1 MITIQG
7 PSLPEILGNLF
18 TEKEVKAASY
28 RAINR
33 SLIAGRKAAGEEV
46 ARDYNVT
53 GGKVSKIGK
62 ITKANSGNISGK
74 INWKGPAIEL
84 KTWGTNPGM
93 RKKKKNPRVW
103 GKVSKSTM
111 AMYSGAFLGRASG
124 KTRAFIRTSKKRF
137 PIVPVYGPSLPQLV
151 GAERVRKR
159 FVDRSNEMLKSRLEH
174 EFNYILSQRG

>member
-7 PSLPEILGNLF
+7 PSLPEILGYLF

-62 ITKANSGNISGK
+62 ITKSNSGNISGK
-74 INWKGPAIEL
+74 IN
-84 KTWGTNPGM
+84 
-93 RKKKKNPRVW
+93 
-103 GKVSKSTM
+103 
-111 AMYSGAFLGRASG
+111 
-124 KTRAFIRTSKKRF
+124 
-137 PIVPVYGPSLPQLV
+137 
-151 GAERVRKR
+151 
-159 FVDRSNEMLKSRLEH
+159 
-174 EFNYILSQRG
+174 